1 MMNLYEG
8 QMDQPYANQGIQGGG
23 QELLADDQSS
33 QQQQYG
39 QEDDNQMYGQEQN
52 QTGDE
57 HLSVYMMDNN
67 VLMRRI
73 QIEGDDREFLMDPD
87 GKIFDL
93 NGVFIGTANT
103 NELEELNED
112 SQQQQNQQEEMML
125 LDDDEDVVTTN
136 QNDPTPTLKENV
148 N

>member
-1 MMNLYEG
+1 
-8 QMDQPYANQGIQGGG
+8 
-23 QELLADDQSS
+23 
-33 QQQQYG
+33 
-39 QEDDNQMYGQEQN
+39 MYEQN
-52 QTGDE
+52 NLTGEE

-112 SQQQQNQQEEMML
+112 SQN
-125 LDDDEDVVTTN
+125 N
-136 QNDPTPTLKENV
+136 AN
-148 N
+148 